1 MIIGE
6 VALVCLLALGE
17 IVGAYGG
24 NIPPG
29 HDDRAAVCME
39 VGKVAEDLELPV
51 ALVVSVALEESRF
64 VRDLKSKAGAR
75 GPMQIIPR
83 YHCPDPMGRHRPHK
97 RAGVIAG
104 CDLILDGVKALRWF
118 WATYEHDWGLALA
131 HYNSG
136 EKIYASSRAYARR
149 IMRRADRI
157 DEQIAVI
164 QAQSAGGMR

>member
-1 MIIGE
+1 MVIGE
-6 VALVCLLALGE
+6 IALVCLLALGE
-17 IVGAYGG
+17 IVSAYGG

-29 HDDRAAVCME
+29 YDDRAAVCME

-64 VRDLKSKAGAR
+64 IRDLKSKAGAR

-83 YHCPDPMGRHRPHK
+83 YHCPNPMGEHKPHE
-97 RAGVIAG
+97 RRGVLSG
-104 CDLILDGVKALRWF
+104 CDLIEDGVKALRWF
-118 WATYEHDWGLALA
+118 WMTYEHDWARALA
-131 HYNSG
+131 NYNSG
-136 EKIYASSRAYARR
+136 ETIYNSSRAYARR

-164 QAQSAGGMR
+164 QAQAAGGMR